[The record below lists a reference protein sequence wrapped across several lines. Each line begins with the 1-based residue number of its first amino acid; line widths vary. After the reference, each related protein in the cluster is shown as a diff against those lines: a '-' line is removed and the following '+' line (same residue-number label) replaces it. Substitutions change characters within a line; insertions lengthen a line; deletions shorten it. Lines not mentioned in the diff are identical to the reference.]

1 MVFTKIAGF
10 FGLSKIKFTII
21 VMLIAALGT
30 IGWLYRG
37 EIREAA
43 RLMREVE
50 EQRSV
55 IKDLEK
61 SVEVVRKEQERLLVL
76 IDKHD
81 AAIEEVQQES
91 MEIEKEFKELEDENE
106 EVKKWANTSVPNSV
120 LDLLHEDGDSVSD

>member
-21 VMLIAALGT
+21 VMLIVALGT

-61 SVEVVRKEQERLLVL
+61 NVEAVRKEQERLLVL